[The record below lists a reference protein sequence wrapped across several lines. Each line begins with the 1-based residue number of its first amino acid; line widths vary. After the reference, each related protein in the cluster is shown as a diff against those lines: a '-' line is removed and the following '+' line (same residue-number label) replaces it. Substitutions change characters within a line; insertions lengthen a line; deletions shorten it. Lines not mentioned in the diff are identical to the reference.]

1 MIKIRIMWEDLS
13 DDFKSKII
21 QVFGDNCNWDLFPM
35 TTIEIEDERNIVLDS
50 CFGDEG
56 IDT

>member
-1 MIKIRIMWEDLS
+1 MWEDLS